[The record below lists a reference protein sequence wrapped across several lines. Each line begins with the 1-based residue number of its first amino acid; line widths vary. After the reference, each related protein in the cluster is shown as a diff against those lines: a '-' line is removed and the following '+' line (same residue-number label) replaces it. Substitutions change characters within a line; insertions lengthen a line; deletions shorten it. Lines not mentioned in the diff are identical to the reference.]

1 MSLSLYSKILG
12 LAFVVILAAI
22 WGLASWLQPVDGDL
36 ARVGGYA
43 ENEFG
48 WRAPQAVFDQNLF
61 KVTTDLKD
69 YDKYYDVVVLG
80 DSFSVD
86 QESRRFGWQNYFI
99 NRTGLSMIVFD
110 TRRYWPMEIYEL
122 PIFKQY
128 PPKVFVFE
136 SVERYL
142 HERVAYF
149 SGMSAPAAAPST
161 APTELFAGAE
171 PLGLKTH
178 EQSARLQAGFD
189 PDHVLGHFGAVVQR
203 YLRLN
208 NQVVEI
214 PLAKK
219 GLFSSPNDTDM
230 LVYFDEFKKQSL
242 GEKDFDDLRKGA
254 AVYQKII
261 ESNGFTQFVL
271 LVAPDKSST
280 FAPYLKNAD
289 RATANLVAEL
299 AKDPSLP
306 VPRTDQILAE
316 AIASGKKDIY
326 LSNDSHWGSIG
337 HKRFADALA
346 DHLGAPVQ
354 KPE

>member
-1 MSLSLYSKILG
+1 MSLSLYSKVLG
-12 LAFVVILAAI
+12 IAFVGILASV
-22 WGLASWLQPVDGDL
+22 WGLAAWLLPVDGDL

-43 ENEFG
+43 ENDFG
-48 WRAPQAVFDQNLF
+48 PKAPQAAFDQNLF

-69 YDKYYDVVVLG
+69 YDQYYDVVVLG

-122 PIFKQY
+122 PIFKQR

-161 APTELFAGAE
+161 VPADLFGGEKPPAL
-171 PLGLKTH
+171 PVL
-178 EQSARLQAGFD
+178 EQSPNLVAGFD
-189 PDHVLGHFGAVVQR
+189 PNHVLGHLGAVVQR
-203 YLRLN
+203 HLRLN
-208 NQVVEI
+208 TQVVEI

-219 GLFSSPNDTDM
+219 GLFSSLNDTEM

-242 GEKDFDDLRKGA
+242 SEKDYSDLRVGA
-254 AVYQKII
+254 SIYQKII
-261 ESNGFTQFVL
+261 EANGFTQFVL

-280 FAPYLKNAD
+280 FAPYLKD
-289 RATANLVAEL
+289 IKDATANLIAEL

-306 VPRTDQILAE
+306 VPCTDQILSE
-316 AIASGKKDIY
+316 AIASGKKDVY
-326 LSNDSHWGSIG
+326 LPNDSHWGSIG
-337 HKRFADALA
+337 HKLFADTLA
-346 DHLGAPVQ
+346 DYLEAPDS
-354 KPE
+354 K

>member
-1 MSLSLYSKILG
+1 
-12 LAFVVILAAI
+12 
-22 WGLASWLQPVDGDL
+22 L

-43 ENEFG
+43 ENDFG
-48 WRAPQAVFDQNLF
+48 PRAPQAAFDQNLF
-61 KVTTDLKD
+61 KVTADLKD

-142 HERVAYF
+142 HERLAYF
-149 SGMSAPAAAPST
+149 SGMTAPAVAPST
-161 APTELFAGAE
+161 APPELLAE
-171 PLGLKTH
+171 AKPLGLKTH
-178 EQSARLQAGFD
+178 EQTASLQPGFD
-189 PDHVLGHFGAVVQR
+189 PNHVLGHLGAVVQR
-203 YLRLN
+203 HMRLN

-242 GEKDFDDLRKGA
+242 GEKDYADLRAGA

-261 ESNGFTQFVL
+261 EANGFTRFVL

-289 RATANLVAEL
+289 RSTANLVAEL

-316 AIASGKKDIY
+316 AIASGKKDVY

-337 HKRFADALA
+337 HKLFADALA
-346 DHLGAPVQ
+346 DHLQ
-354 KPE
+354 SSESK

>member
-1 MSLSLYSKILG
+1 VSLALYSKILG
-12 LAFVVILAAI
+12 IAFVGILALV
-22 WGLASWLQPVDGDL
+22 WGLAAWLLPVDGDL

-43 ENEFG
+43 ENDFG
-48 WRAPQAVFDQNLF
+48 PRSPQAAFDQNLF
-61 KVTTDLKD
+61 KVSTDLKD

-86 QESRRFGWQNYFI
+86 QVSRRFGWQNYFI

-122 PIFKQY
+122 PIFKQH

-149 SGMSAPAAAPST
+149 SGMSAPSAAPLT
-161 APTELFAGAE
+161 APPELFAGAK

-178 EQSARLQAGFD
+178 EQTASLQAGFD
-189 PDHVLGHFGAVVQR
+189 PNHVLGHLGAIVQR
-203 YLRLN
+203 HLGLN

-242 GEKDFDDLRKGA
+242 GEKDYADLRKGA

-261 ESNGFTQFVL
+261 EANGFTRFVL

-280 FAPYLKNAD
+280 YAPYLKSAD
-289 RATANLVAEL
+289 RSTANLVAEL
-299 AKDPSLP
+299 AKAPSLP
-306 VPRTDQILAE
+306 IPRTDQILAA
-316 AIASGKKDIY
+316 AIASGKKDVY
-326 LSNDSHWGSIG
+326 LPNDSHWGSIG
-337 HKRFADALA
+337 HKLFADALA
-346 DHLGAPVQ
+346 DQLQAPEP
-354 KPE
+354 K

>member
-1 MSLSLYSKILG
+1 MSLGLYSKILG
-12 LAFVVILAAI
+12 AAFVGILASV
-22 WGLASWLQPVDGDL
+22 WGLAAWLLPVDGDL

-43 ENEFG
+43 ENDFG
-48 WRAPQAVFDQNLF
+48 PRAPQAAFDQNLF

-86 QESRRFGWQNYFI
+86 QESRRYSWQNYFI
-99 NRTGLSMIVFD
+99 NRTGLSIIVFD

-122 PIFKQY
+122 PIFKKH

-149 SGMSAPAAAPST
+149 SGMAAPAAAPST
-161 APTELFAGAE
+161 APPELFAGAK
-171 PLGLKTH
+171 PPALAVHDQSPSLK
-178 EQSARLQAGFD
+178 AGFD
-189 PDHVLGHFGAVVQR
+189 PNHVLGHLGAIVQR
-203 YLRLN
+203 HLGLN

-230 LVYFDEFKKQSL
+230 LVYFDELKKQSL
-242 GEKDFDDLRKGA
+242 GEKDYADLRKGA
-254 AVYQKII
+254 SIYQKII
-261 ESNGFTQFVL
+261 EANGFTRFVL

-280 FAPYLKNAD
+280 FAPYLKSAD

-316 AIASGKKDIY
+316 AIASGKKDVY
-326 LSNDSHWGSIG
+326 LPNDSHWGSIG
-337 HKRFADALA
+337 HKLFADALA
-346 DHLGAPVQ
+346 DHLQ
-354 KPE
+354 SSESK

>member
-12 LAFVVILAAI
+12 LAFLAIIATV
-22 WGLASWLQPVDGDL
+22 WGIASWLQPVDGDL

-43 ENEFG
+43 ENDFG
-48 WRAPQAVFDQNLF
+48 GRSPQAVFDQNLF
-61 KVTTDLKD
+61 KVTADLKD

-110 TRRYWPMEIYEL
+110 TRRYWPIEIYDS
-122 PIFKQY
+122 PTFKKY

-149 SGMSAPAAAPST
+149 SGMTPPPAGSKTSTTDLFVSTNPPRLPTRELAPNSKAD
-161 APTELFAGAE
+161 
-171 PLGLKTH
+171 
-178 EQSARLQAGFD
+178 FD
-189 PDHVLGHFGAVVQR
+189 PDHVLGHLGAIVQR
-203 YLRLN
+203 HLHLN

-219 GLFSSPNDTDM
+219 GLFSSPNDVDL
-230 LVYFDEFKKQSL
+230 LVYFDEFKKQKL
-242 GEKDFDDLRKGA
+242 TEKDFADLRAGA
-254 AVYQKII
+254 AVFEKII
-261 ESNGFTQFVL
+261 ESNGFTRFVL
-271 LVAPDKSST
+271 LVAPDKSSI
-280 FAPYLKNAD
+280 FAPYLKDAD

-306 VPRTDQILAE
+306 LPRTDLILFE
-316 AIASGKKDIY
+316 AIASGKQDVY

-337 HKRFADALA
+337 HKLFADALA
-346 DHLGAPVQ
+346 DHLAAPAS
-354 KPE
+354 K

>member
-1 MSLSLYSKILG
+1 MSLSLYSKVLG
-12 LAFVVILAAI
+12 IAFVGILASV
-22 WGLASWLQPVDGDL
+22 WGLAAWLLPVDGDL

-43 ENEFG
+43 ENDFG
-48 WRAPQAVFDQNLF
+48 PKAPQAAFDQNLF

-69 YDKYYDVVVLG
+69 YDQYYDVVVLG

-122 PIFKQY
+122 PIFKQR

-161 APTELFAGAE
+161 VPPDLFGGEKPPAL
-171 PLGLKTH
+171 PVL
-178 EQSARLQAGFD
+178 EQSPNLVAGFD
-189 PDHVLGHFGAVVQR
+189 PNHVLGHLGAVVQR
-203 YLRLN
+203 HLRLN

-219 GLFSSPNDTDM
+219 GLFSSLNDTEM

-242 GEKDFDDLRKGA
+242 SEKDYSDLRVGA
-254 AVYQKII
+254 SIYQKII
-261 ESNGFTQFVL
+261 EANGFTQFVL

-280 FAPYLKNAD
+280 FAPYLKD
-289 RATANLVAEL
+289 IKDATANLIAEL

-306 VPRTDQILAE
+306 VPCTDQILSE
-316 AIASGKKDIY
+316 AIASGKKDVY
-326 LSNDSHWGSIG
+326 LPNDSHWGSIG
-337 HKRFADALA
+337 HKLFADTLA
-346 DHLGAPVQ
+346 DYLEAPDS
-354 KPE
+354 K

>member
-1 MSLSLYSKILG
+1 MSLSLYSKVLG
-12 LAFVVILAAI
+12 IAFVGILASV
-22 WGLASWLQPVDGDL
+22 WGLAAWLLPVDGDL

-43 ENEFG
+43 ENDFG
-48 WRAPQAVFDQNLF
+48 PKAPQAAFDQNLF

-69 YDKYYDVVVLG
+69 YDQYYDVVVLG

-122 PIFKQY
+122 PIFKQR

-161 APTELFAGAE
+161 VPADLFGGEKPPAL
-171 PLGLKTH
+171 PVL
-178 EQSARLQAGFD
+178 EQSPNLVAGFD
-189 PDHVLGHFGAVVQR
+189 PNHVLGHLGAVVQR
-203 YLRLN
+203 HLRLN

-219 GLFSSPNDTDM
+219 GLFSSLNDTEM

-242 GEKDFDDLRKGA
+242 SEKDYSDLRVGA
-254 AVYQKII
+254 SIYQKII
-261 ESNGFTQFVL
+261 EANGFTQFVL

-280 FAPYLKNAD
+280 FAPYLKD
-289 RATANLVAEL
+289 IKDATANLIAEL

-306 VPRTDQILAE
+306 VPCTDQILSE
-316 AIASGKKDIY
+316 AIASGKKDVY
-326 LSNDSHWGSIG
+326 LPNDSHWGSIG
-337 HKRFADALA
+337 HKLFADTLA
-346 DHLGAPVQ
+346 DYLEAPDS
-354 KPE
+354 K